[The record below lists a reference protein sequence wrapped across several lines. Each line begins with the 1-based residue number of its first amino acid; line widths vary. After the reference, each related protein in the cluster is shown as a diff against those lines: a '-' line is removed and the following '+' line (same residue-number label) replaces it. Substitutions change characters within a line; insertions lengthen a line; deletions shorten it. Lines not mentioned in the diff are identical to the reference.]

1 MNQLTKT
8 NNNNFTLETSI
19 MEQILDASGYNF
31 HVLTIKGQR
40 YWIGKEISNA
50 FGFMNRGGSMNMFRI
65 MDEKDVHTIRL
76 EKHNGLKEIKE
87 IILQEVRVLNTRSS
101 LWTESSIKF
110 SRYLSLVRE
119 DTLQKYLTLYTR
131 NPDAKEIGNII
142 YKVLASGQ
150 ALVEVVEEEKNP
162 VLDLLNTELESNE
175 FGSKFNTWY
184 KEKINKCSYFW
195 RWDEKN
201 QLYNWQK
208 SLIGLRMTLGSR
220 VLKVAGKNS
229 AKNVLKKQ
237 GASSKLTKSN
247 RTIARSFDPA
257 SSDQMLFLLDEFMIK
272 VDAGIDEVLQEGS
285 MTETEAILI
294 ALTQP
299 KAILDKFVLE
309 DDDNVYLL
317 QAIRIMHKKG
327 LADDNEKDFK
337 QNHLT
342 QKDREG
348 LDEGVLSIDMKPDL
362 GLKLLEKS
370 IMKLMS
376 VDDQRKRKK
385 R

>member
-142 YKVLASGQ
+142 
-150 ALVEVVEEEKNP
+150 
-162 VLDLLNTELESNE
+162 
-175 FGSKFNTWY
+175 
-184 KEKINKCSYFW
+184 
-195 RWDEKN
+195 
-201 QLYNWQK
+201 
-208 SLIGLRMTLGSR
+208 
-220 VLKVAGKNS
+220 
-229 AKNVLKKQ
+229 
-237 GASSKLTKSN
+237 
-247 RTIARSFDPA
+247 
-257 SSDQMLFLLDEFMIK
+257 
-272 VDAGIDEVLQEGS
+272 
-285 MTETEAILI
+285 
-294 ALTQP
+294 
-299 KAILDKFVLE
+299 
-309 DDDNVYLL
+309 
-317 QAIRIMHKKG
+317 
-327 LADDNEKDFK
+327 
-337 QNHLT
+337 
-342 QKDREG
+342 
-348 LDEGVLSIDMKPDL
+348 
-362 GLKLLEKS
+362 
-370 IMKLMS
+370 
-376 VDDQRKRKK
+376 
-385 R
+385 